1 MWAELSRLHN
11 HLMWLGLLAD
21 AFGFES
27 LFMDCWRLREKVLD
41 MLELTTGGRVIFSVN
56 KVGGLKKDVTPEML
70 ESILKTVDE
79 LEKECRIVTD
89 TFLGNGDVLSRMVG
103 VGKLSPE
110 RAEELGCCGP
120 FLRASGVRRDL
131 RLQGYEAYG
140 ELNFE
145 PVTALEGVCNARGKV
160 RIGELNQ
167 SKARSFLPM
176 SGMKGRIC

>member
-1 MWAELSRLHN
+1 MYKRQDCYSAEKAREHNNANILCLGARVLGTGLAEQIVDAYLGASFLGSYHTQRVQKIMDLETTPRTKYLRTMWAELSRLHN

-79 LEKECRIVTD
+79 LER
-89 TFLGNGDVLSRMVG
+89 S
-103 VGKLSPE
+103 
-110 RAEELGCCGP
+110 A
-120 FLRASGVRRDL
+120 
-131 RLQGYEAYG
+131 
-140 ELNFE
+140 
-145 PVTALEGVCNARGKV
+145 AL
-160 RIGELNQ
+160 
-167 SKARSFLPM
+167 
-176 SGMKGRIC
+176 